1 MGCRRGCDSG
11 VANLE
16 LIVKDL
22 IRQMIEDGRLQEG
35 IKDCNGQRLR
45 RDWTVMTCELL
56 GDAICQL
63 MNDGLLCFTTPTD
76 IVFDDDKHIC
86 ILMSDGSRI
95 CTRQPLDDTYTNKA
109 TIDGT
114 TITFTRTDGGTYK
127 VNIAKALEAI
137 TATAV
142 QNANGSYTI
151 TGTDGRSITI
161 QQAKATVKPDGT
173 VSVTGNDG
181 KFVNIKQPKSGV
193 GVSVGDDGTISIKTD
208 NQTLRTN
215 AHGQLEVIPP
225 GCVVITD
232 LNDLPFTDNGM
243 YCIRGNQSTLNL
255 PSKPTGEETQVPRSE
270 TARTDPFDWTG
281 YVVRTESEA
290 IVYVR
295 ADGVTWSSMND
306 NNSANGDRTPTTGW
320 SSWARVENTAIP
332 SNSIQV
338 TNAFGDRTLFY
349 ANATE

>member
-22 IRQMIEDGRLQEG
+22 IRQMIEDGKLQEG
-35 IKDCNGQRLR
+35 LKDCDGNRLR
-45 RDWTVMTCELL
+45 RDWTVMTCDLL

-76 IVFDDDKHIC
+76 LVIDDEKHIC

-95 CTRQPLDDTYTNKA
+95 CTRQPLGDTYTNKVA
-109 TIDGT
+109 INGT
-114 TITFTRTDGGTYK
+114 VITFTRTDGETYK
-127 VNIAKALEAI
+127 VDIAKALETI

-142 QNANGSYTI
+142 QNVNGSYTI

-161 QQAKATVKPDGT
+161 SQAKAVEKPNGT
-173 VSVTGNDG
+173 VDITGNDG
-181 KFVNIKQPKSGV
+181 KTVTIKQPKASAGV
-193 GVSVGDDGTISIKTD
+193 TVGNDGTIGVKAD
-208 NQTLRTN
+208 NKTLRTN
-215 AHGQLEVIPP
+215 AQGQLEVIPA
-225 GCVVITD
+225 GCVEITD

-243 YCIRGNQSTLNL
+243 FCIYGNQATLNL
-255 PSKPTGEETQVPRSE
+255 PSQPTGAETHVPRST
-270 TARTDPFDWTG
+270 TARTEGFDWTG
-281 YVVRTESEA
+281 YVVRTNSEA
-290 IVYVR
+290 TVYVR
-295 ADGVTWSSMND
+295 AGNVTWSSMND
-306 NNSANGDRTPTTGW
+306 GNVAEGAKTPTTGW
-320 SSWARVENTAIP
+320 TNWARVENTAMP